1 MSFPNVFSKN
11 LAINFLLLLIPVTNI
26 VGNLALNA
34 NIVLLILFVFFYYG
48 SKIFRIKYNFIDKL
62 VCIFFIYVF
71 LNGVLNN
78 FLNFDFPTATDEN
91 LVLIKSFSFLR
102 YLVLYFVIR
111 FLTTNEIIDFKL
123 LFYTFGLC
131 AFFVSFD
138 ILIQFLFGKNLFG
151 MEGTGRRLSGIF
163 GAEYIAG
170 GFIQKFFPFL
180 PFAIL
185 FYSQKKNPFF
195 TQLIIFST
203 LLISVFGILVSGNRI
218 PLIISFLIIFL
229 MFFFEKKFRK
239 NIASLILV
247 FLLGFSFLL
256 KTNSDAYNHFSGFK
270 DRSLEFVIY
279 FQTKISNK
287 QANENYYGFTGRNS
301 YVKEVETGVLTWQQN
316 KIFGGGLKS
325 FYFHCNK
332 ISKIDKEKY
341 LKYIGNC
348 NTHPH
353 NYYLDIAVSLGI
365 IGLIISIL
373 IFSVTL
379 VASFKSIRS
388 NKNIEIK
395 NILIPFYILFLAE
408 IFPFKTTG
416 GFFTTITGNY
426 LFIILAI
433 IVGLIE
439 LDNIKSSYE
448 EK

>member
-1 MSFPNVFSKN
+1 MPFPNVFSKK
-11 LAINFLLLLIPVTNI
+11 LSINFLLFLIPITNI

-34 NIVLLILFVFFYYG
+34 NIVLLILYVFFSYG
-48 SKIFRIKYNFIDKL
+48 LKVFRIKYNLIDKL
-62 VCIFFIYVF
+62 ICIFFIYVF
-71 LNGVLNN
+71 INGIFNN
-78 FLNFDFPTATDEN
+78 FFNFNFPTAADKN
-91 LVLIKSFSFLR
+91 LILIKSLFFLR

-111 FLTTNEIIDFKL
+111 FLTTNRIINFKL
-123 LFYTFGLC
+123 LFFIFGLC

-138 ILIQFLFGKNLFG
+138 ILVQFLFGQNLFG

-170 GFIQKFFPFL
+170 GFIQKFFIFL
-180 PFAIL
+180 PFAVL
-185 FYSQKKNPFF
+185 FYSKIQSPFF

-203 LLISVFGILVSGNRI
+203 LLISLFGILVSGNRI
-218 PLIISFLIIFL
+218 PLIMAFLIIFL
-229 MFFFEKKFRK
+229 IFFYEKKFRK
-239 NIASLILV
+239 TITSLILV

-270 DRSLEFVIY
+270 DRSLELIIY

-287 QANENYYGFTGRNS
+287 KANEYYYGFNARNS
-301 YVKEVETGVLTWQQN
+301 YVKEVESGILTWQQN

-325 FYFHCNK
+325 FYFHCTQ
-332 ISKIDKEKY
+332 ISRIDKEKY
-341 LKYIGNC
+341 QKYIGSC

-365 IGLIISIL
+365 IGLILLIL

-379 VASFKSIRS
+379 KASFKSIHS
-388 NKNIEIK
+388 NNNIEFK
-395 NILIPFYILFLAE
+395 NILIPFYILFIAE

-433 IVGLIE
+433 IVGLVE
-439 LDNIKSSYE
+439 LNNIKSIYE
-448 EK
+448 KK